1 MHDGEIGILERKKN
15 RKGLSEPG
23 YLSTFLHTSDVNFL
37 SHCDIWRTGDVDF
50 LPVLVFVTVNG
61 DILSKCRADRILNK
75 NFLQREEISA

>member
-50 LPVLVFVTVNG
+50 R
-61 DILSKCRADRILNK
+61 S
-75 NFLQREEISA
+75 